1 MGVLWMNKETNSM
14 KKILVVDDEQDI
26 RQILTILLMGE
37 GYEVVCA
44 SHGDEAIQLVDE
56 TIALI
61 LLDVNMPGKSGFLV
75 CSEIRQR
82 WQVPILFLTAYG
94 QESDKAIGFC
104 AGGDDYITKPFSNT
118 ELLLRVKAL
127 LRRCYVYQPKPIKE
141 SAVLSVGELCLD
153 EETHKVTV
161 QGEEIIL
168 TSTEYNIL
176 HLLLT
181 HRKKIFSMENIYKSI
196 WEEEGTVVG
205 DNAVM
210 VHIKNLRKKI
220 EKDTR
225 RPEYIKTAWGKGYYI
240 D

>member
-1 MGVLWMNKETNSM
+1 M
-14 KKILVVDDEQDI
+14 
-26 RQILTILLMGE
+26 
-37 GYEVVCA
+37 
-44 SHGDEAIQLVDE
+44 
-56 TIALI
+56 
-61 LLDVNMPGKSGFLV
+61 
-75 CSEIRQR
+75 
-82 WQVPILFLTAYG
+82 TAYG
-94 QESDKAIGFC
+94 QESDKAMGFC

-127 LRRCYVYQPKPIKE
+127 LRRCYVYQPMPIKD
-141 SAVLSVGELCLD
+141 SLILSVGDLYLD
-153 EETHKVTV
+153 EETQKVTV
-161 QGEEIIL
+161 AGVEVIL

-181 HRKKIFSMENIYKSI
+181 HRKKVFSMENIYI
-196 WEEEGTVVG
+196 WEEDGAVVG

-225 RPEYIKTAWGKGYYI
+225 HPRYIKTAWGKGYYI

>member
-1 MGVLWMNKETNSM
+1 M
-14 KKILVVDDEQDI
+14 KKILIVDDEQDI
-26 RQILTILLMGE
+26 RQILTILLTGE
-37 GYEVVCA
+37 GYEVICA
-44 SHGDEAIQLVDE
+44 CNGEEAIERVDE

-61 LLDVNMPGKSGFLV
+61 LLDVNMPVKSGFV
-75 CSEIRQR
+75 ACSEIRQR
-82 WQVPILFLTAYG
+82 WQTPILFLTAYG
-94 QESDKAIGFC
+94 QESDKAMGFC

-127 LRRCYVYQPKPIKE
+127 LRRCYIYQPMPIKDGFT
-141 SAVLSVGELCLD
+141 LSVGDLCLE
-153 EETHKVTV
+153 EETQRVTV
-161 QGEEIIL
+161 EGKEVIL

-176 HLLLT
+176 QLLLT
-181 HRKKIFSMENIYKSI
+181 NRKKVFSMENIYKSI
-196 WEEEGTVVG
+196 WEEEGLAVG

-225 RPEYIKTAWGKGYYI
+225 HPRYIKTAWGKGYYI

>member
-1 MGVLWMNKETNSM
+1 MNIKASNVQ
-14 KKILVVDDEQDI
+14 KILIVDDEQDI
-26 RQILTILLMGE
+26 RQILTILLTGE

-44 SHGDEAIQLVDE
+44 CNSEEAIKLVDE
-56 TIALI
+56 TISLI
-61 LLDVNMPGKSGFLV
+61 LLDVNMPGKSGFV
-75 CSEIRQR
+75 ACSEIRQR

-94 QESDKAIGFC
+94 QESDKAMGFC

-127 LRRCYVYQPKPIKE
+127 LRRCYVYQPMPIKN
-141 SAVLSVGELCLD
+141 SLILSVGDLCLD
-153 EETHKVTV
+153 EETQKVTV
-161 QGEEIIL
+161 AGVEVIL

-181 HRKKIFSMENIYKSI
+181 HRKKVFSMENIYKSI
-196 WEEEGTVVG
+196 WEEDGAVVG

-225 RPEYIKTAWGKGYYI
+225 HPRYIKTAWGKGYYI

>member
-1 MGVLWMNKETNSM
+1 M
-14 KKILVVDDEQDI
+14 KKILIVDDEQDI
-26 RQILTILLMGE
+26 RQILTILLTGE

-44 SHGDEAIQLVDE
+44 CDAEEAITRVDE

-61 LLDVNMPGKSGFLV
+61 VLDVNMPGKSGFV
-75 CSEIRQR
+75 ACSEIRQR
-82 WQVPILFLTAYG
+82 WQTPILFLTAYG
-94 QESDKAIGFC
+94 QESDKAMGFC

-127 LRRCYVYQPKPIKE
+127 LRRCYIYQPVPIKD
-141 SAVLSVGELCLD
+141 SLTLSVGDLCLD
-153 EETHKVTV
+153 EERQKVTV
-161 QGEEIIL
+161 EGVEVIL

-176 HLLLT
+176 HLLLR
-181 HRKKIFSMENIYKSI
+181 HRKKVFSMENIYNSI
-196 WEEEGTVVG
+196 WEEGTAVG

-225 RPEYIKTAWGKGYYI
+225 HPRYIKTAWGKGYYI